1 MKTYSITILAGALW
15 CVSGVQAQNAHLA
28 EGKQVFAGIK
38 GNLIQMAEKMPEE
51 NYAFKPTA
59 DIRSF
64 GELVAH
70 VADAQSAICSMAAA
84 EKKSVGAAS
93 KTAKA
98 DLVAALKESSSICD
112 AAWDG
117 LSDATAVEIVKMG
130 SMQRSKLGVLE
141 FNSIHSNEEYG
152 YMSVY
157 LRLKGIVPPSTA
169 NRK

>member
-1 MKTYSITILAGALW
+1 MKTYSTTILAGALF
-15 CVSGVQAQNAHLA
+15 CASGLHAQSAHIA
-28 EGKQVFAGIK
+28 EGKQVFGGIK
-38 GNLIQMAEKMPEE
+38 NNLIQMAEKMPEE
-51 NYAFKPTA
+51 NYAFKPTP

-64 GELVAH
+64 GEMVAH
-70 VADAQSAICSMAAA
+70 VADAQSSICSMAAA

-117 LSDATAVEIVKMG
+117 LTDAAAAESVKMG
-130 SMQRSKLGVLE
+130 GMTRSKLGVLE
-141 FNSIHSNEEYG
+141 FNSLHSNEEYG
-152 YMSVY
+152 YMAVY
-157 LRLKGIVPPSTA
+157 LRLKGVVPPSTA